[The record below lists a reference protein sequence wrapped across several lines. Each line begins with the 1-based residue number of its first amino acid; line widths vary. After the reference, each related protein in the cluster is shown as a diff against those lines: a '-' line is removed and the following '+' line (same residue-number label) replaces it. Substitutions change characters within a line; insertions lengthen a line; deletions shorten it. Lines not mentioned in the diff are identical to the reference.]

1 MILMLYIA
9 VFMMGMGLIR
19 TFTKAPQVEIQL
31 FFLMFIVSLGFY
43 LVLRKK

>member
-9 VFMMGMGLIR
+9 VFMMGMGLVK
-19 TFTKAPQVEIQL
+19 TFTRGPQVEIQL

-43 LVLRKK
+43 LVLKKK